1 MQKISNDLI
10 KPRFLYRPHIKKRL
24 EGILTHPMFF
34 VISGMGYGKT
44 TAVREFLNKK
54 RKMKYIWFAFDK
66 ESKEDIWLW
75 SNFCRIIEQTN
86 YQMGKKLFENGPP
99 QDKADFDR
107 LVKNI
112 ASEIEMETIMVFDD
126 VHECRSDYLIQL
138 IKDIALAGIENLHVV
153 LISRTYPAMNVEEL
167 VSTQKAGIL
176 TQKNLTF
183 SYTECEDFFILNNAK
198 LSEREADM
206 LYDKVNGW
214 VAALYLALMHYL
226 LRGNFD
232 GMEVNTGLMNSA
244 IFSRLDEETQ
254 TSLLM
259 LSKLDYFKLDQAEFI
274 TKDRTIRDTIK
285 RLHENNCFTKYDA
298 ATNIYSFHAM
308 FRMLLDEEFT
318 KRGMDANELYESQG
332 DWCLISGDRLG
343 AISAYTECRDF
354 ERILSIM
361 AERQSSFL
369 MNVAPRVLTK
379 AFSNMPLD
387 VRLSNPI
394 GYLTYIYSYS
404 NIIDI
409 KKGADM
415 LAEAK
420 AYYQSVRNLDDRNQI
435 FGEIALIESLTAFND
450 LHKMFECYDRA
461 NDYFDGGSSRIFN
474 SSVSITFGIPLT
486 MFLYHKEPGKLREL
500 VELVEEELWIYTH
513 IANGSGTGYDLLM
526 RAEYEYMIG
535 NFEKAEMIAYKAI
548 YKAKTRDQSG
558 IVMSASFLL
567 IRMALFS
574 GKSREVEEILLQMLQ
589 EVEKENN
596 PAMRGCYE
604 FVLGYVYGYMGKSNL
619 IPQWLKDGNMNKGK
633 LMAPARHSGSI
644 IVGKIMCELHD
655 YKGLETYSNEILE
668 LFTEKKN
675 LIGIMQSKVFK
686 AVALY
691 HTTGIESAVA
701 EMREVLELNEPDG
714 CYVILA
720 ENTYEIISILEEI
733 GTPYALKVRDLAKAY
748 NSNKAA
754 YRNRKKE
761 ISLTKREKEVMDFV
775 CDGYTAEAISKMIY
789 VSHSTVKKHIKAA
802 YEKLGVN
809 KKADA
814 IAEYKKIMGK

>member
-1 MQKISNDLI
+1 MQKISNELV
-10 KPRFLYRPHIKKRL
+10 KPRFLYRPNIKKRL
-24 EGILTHPMFF
+24 EGIFTHPMFF

-44 TAVREFLNKK
+44 TAVRDFLKKK
-54 RKMKYIWFAFDK
+54 RKVKYIWFAFEH

-75 SNFCRIIEQTN
+75 SNFCRIIEKTN
-86 YQMGKKLFENGPP
+86 YQLGRKLFEYGLP

-107 LVKNI
+107 IVKAI
-112 ASEIEMETIMVFDD
+112 SDEIEMDTVVVFDD
-126 VHECRSDYLIQL
+126 LHECHSDYLIEF
-138 IKDIALAGIENLHVV
+138 IKNIALAGIENLHIV
-153 LISRTYPAMNVEEL
+153 LISRTYPDMNVEEL

-198 LSEREADM
+198 LSEREADI
-206 LYDKVNGW
+206 LFDKVNGW

-232 GMEVNTGLMNSA
+232 GMEVNTELMKSA
-244 IFSRLDEETQ
+244 IFSRFEEETQ
-254 TSLLM
+254 NSLLM

-285 RLHENNCFTKYDA
+285 RLHENNCFTKFDEVP
-298 ATNIYSFHAM
+298 NLYSFHAM
-308 FRMLLDEEFT
+308 FRMLLDEEFQR
-318 KRGMDANELYESQG
+318 RGMDANELYESQG

-343 AISAYTECRDF
+343 AIAAYTECRDY

-361 AERQSSFL
+361 AERQASFL
-369 MNVAPRVLTK
+369 MNVAPRVLTR
-379 AFSNMPLD
+379 AFSKMPLAI
-387 VRLSNPI
+387 RLSNPI

-420 AYYQSVRNLDDRNQI
+420 EYYLSVRNLDDRNQI
-435 FGEIALIESLTAFND
+435 FGEIALIESLTAYND
-450 LHKMFECYDRA
+450 LHKMFQCYDRA
-461 NDYFDGGSSRIFN
+461 NEYFDGGTSRIFN
-474 SSVSITFGIPLT
+474 ASVSITFGIPLT
-486 MFLYHKEPGKLREL
+486 MFLYHKEPGKLEQL

-513 IANGSGTGYDLLM
+513 IANGSGTGYDLLV
-526 RAEYEYMIG
+526 RAEYEYMRG
-535 NFEKAEMIAYKAI
+535 NFEDAEMIAYKAI
-548 YKAKTRDQSG
+548 YKAKTRDQGG

-567 IRMALFS
+567 LRMALFA
-574 GKSREVEEILLQMLQ
+574 GKTREVDEILLQMMQ
-589 EVEKENN
+589 EVERENN

-619 IPQWLKDGNMNKGK
+619 IPQWLKDLNMNKGK
-633 LMAPARHSGSI
+633 LMAPARHTGYLI
-644 IVGKIMCELHD
+644 AGKIISESHD
-655 YKGLETYSNEILE
+655 YKRLETFADEVLE
-668 LFTEKKN
+668 LFSEKNN
-675 LIGIMQSKVFK
+675 LIGIIIAKVYK
-686 AVALY
+686 ATALY
-691 HTTGIESAVA
+691 HNTGMESAVA
-701 EMREVLELNEPDG
+701 VMKEALELSEPDG
-714 CYVILA
+714 CYVTLA
-720 ENTYEIISILEEI
+720 ENSYEIISMMEEI
-733 GTPYALKVRDLAKAY
+733 GTPYALKVRDMAKVY
-748 NSNKAA
+748 NASKAA

-814 IAEYKKIMGK
+814 IAEYKKLMGK